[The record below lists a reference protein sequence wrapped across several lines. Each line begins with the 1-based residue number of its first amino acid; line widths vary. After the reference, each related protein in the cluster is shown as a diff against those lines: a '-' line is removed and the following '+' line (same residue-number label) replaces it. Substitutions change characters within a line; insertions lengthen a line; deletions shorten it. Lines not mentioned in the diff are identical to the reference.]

1 MPVLNPTR
9 PQPATTRDDRPM
21 TTNSATSAALAGSP
35 ETAALALSRLR
46 ALAAH
51 NSHHDEDWSRAL
63 DLITALEGRVVLGD
77 RRTTRAQRWRDEIAS
92 IVRRALPSNIAGTVL
107 VAECGRRWPLLGRRP
122 RAVSVQQPVST
133 GYECRWVR
141 EQGPAPFRAAEL
153 RRLDR
158 LMRRLERC
166 GVFDMTMRHYGAVE
180 QHAWLT
186 AQPPIA
192 PGPWRLALTVDPPRF
207 VQSENRPAPASPLG
221 TLNWIADAVQHA
233 QSENAALAEICFAF
247 DMAGWTLPPVEPV
260 PGPPRPRPPFPVGV
274 LHAIADMLDWRTWDE
289 TTDERVREIFADI
302 GWSIGKRTTTAPP
315 PDEPTA
321 AADGWYAD
329 EPDL

>member
-1 MPVLNPTR
+1 MSTH
-9 PQPATTRDDRPM
+9 T
-21 TTNSATSAALAGSP
+21 ATSPALGGSP

-46 ALAAH
+46 ALAVQH
-51 NSHHDEDWSRAL
+51 SHHDQEWSRAL

-92 IVRRALPSNIAGTVL
+92 IVRRTLPSNIAGTVL

-122 RAVSVQQPVST
+122 RVVSVQQPVST
-133 GYECRWVR
+133 GYECRWTR
-141 EQGPAPFRAAEL
+141 EQGPGPFRPDEL

-158 LMRRLERC
+158 LMRRLERR

-180 QHAWLT
+180 QHGWLT
-186 AQPPIA
+186 AQPPTA
-192 PGPWRLALTVDPPRF
+192 PGPRRLALTVDPPRF
-207 VQSENRPAPASPLG
+207 VQSEDRPAPASPLG

-233 QSENAALAEICFAF
+233 QSENGALSEICFAF
-247 DMAGWTLPPVEPV
+247 DMAGWNLASVEPV

-289 TTDERVREIFADI
+289 TTDERVREIFAGI
-302 GWSIGKRTTTAPP
+302 GWSIGKRTTTTAPP
-315 PDEPTA
+315 EPGTP
-321 AADGWYAD
+321 ADGGYAT
-329 EPDL
+329 EPDF